1 MLLESISKTQTVPA
15 LSSGEAELISM
26 NDAGK
31 EAKFLQQML
40 EDIEGHEVPTI
51 LYCDSS
57 AAIGRAKRMG
67 VGKIRHLELR
77 ELWIQEQVAQ
87 KKLQVEKIQSSDND
101 ADIFTKQIK
110 GQQLYEMLCE
120 RLGERQDDREG
131 DEQYHVWDDDETET
145 RSCVEIID
153 KNEWWR
159 KRLRQSMYQYGYD
172 QDEARSVVEEL
183 QTETDGAIILSQLAA
198 VVACG
203 K

>member
-1 MLLESISKTQTVPA
+1 MLLESTSKTQTVPA

-40 EDIEGHEVPTI
+40 EEIEGHEVPTI

-120 RLGERQDDREG
+120 RLGERQDDRGG
-131 DEQYHVWDDDETET
+131 DEQYHV
-145 RSCVEIID
+145 
-153 KNEWWR
+153 
-159 KRLRQSMYQYGYD
+159 
-172 QDEARSVVEEL
+172 
-183 QTETDGAIILSQLAA
+183 
-198 VVACG
+198 
-203 K
+203 